1 MATGWPSTDP
11 LNLCRA
17 IIAYVTAQG
26 AEEAE
31 RANIPNVRIR
41 RRKPRQS
48 EKRREDSPKHSKTNT
63 SHSLHEDGTDVLT
76 LNGIPPTLP
85 ESKLMEPIPRR
96 SSGQRHDDNIVVED
110 IEDEEDRHDEI
121 SPQQLHPASFLRE
134 DIYTPHTDTN
144 DSQATV
150 DDEIIDSAAAS
161 TSESTQLN
169 ECSAPKPSEVDP
181 VQDNLTELSPDMVK
195 ATNPEKSSAS
205 QNDSDAEAQQTEEA
219 TQVSIELDSKISSV
233 QGQNNKAETESVA
246 VSSPLS
252 NQRVINDNKPISS
265 TKLAYADDQ
274 ASYMESQITTP
285 ATVATIRSPPSP
297 RVPIPT
303 NNSTDSESIKAA
315 AFADNTPVTTSVLSE
330 QRAIPLTA
338 SEVTNNEL
346 LNSDQGVL

>member
-219 TQVSIELDSKISSV
+219 TQVSIELTAKYPLFKAKTTRQRPKVWQFLRHFQTSV
-233 QGQNNKAETESVA
+233 SLTITSRLAQQSWRM
-246 VSSPLS
+246 
-252 NQRVINDNKPISS
+252 QM
-265 TKLAYADDQ
+265 TKLRTWRVRLQ
-274 ASYMESQITTP
+274 LQ
-285 ATVATIRSPPSP
+285 P
-297 RVPIPT
+297 R
-303 NNSTDSESIKAA
+303 
-315 AFADNTPVTTSVLSE
+315 
-330 QRAIPLTA
+330 
-338 SEVTNNEL
+338 
-346 LNSDQGVL
+346 